1 MREGKRCRHG
11 EVAEDGGRRN
21 ERGVRVREDPWTYG
35 KRTIRGKEQWPRKKS
50 IAE

>member
-21 ERGVRVREDPWTYG
+21 ERGVRVREDTWTYG
-35 KRTIRGKEQWPRKKS
+35 KRMIKEEENSGEGRKV
-50 IAE
+50 